1 MLWIFTT
8 ITNKNNMKQFILIIA
23 ILGFSTSFAQKLEYT
38 NGKIFQNGEQ
48 LSSFETKKVM
58 ETDLKALHVFKK
70 AKTKESLGGFIL
82 GLGVGGTVAD
92 LVMGL
97 TSDVK
102 YPTGITYAGVGLMA
116 VSIPILSGRKKLVQE
131 SIDIYNS
138 GIQDQKKT
146 LGDNFELNI
155 VNNSNG
161 VGLRINF

>member
-1 MLWIFTT
+1 
-8 ITNKNNMKQFILIIA
+8 MKQFFLIIA

-58 ETDLKALHVFKK
+58 ETDLKALYVFKK

-102 YPTGITYAGVGLMA
+102 YPTAITYAGVGLMA
-116 VSIPILSGRKKLVQE
+116 VSIPILSGRKKMVQE
-131 SIDIYNS
+131 SVDIYNA
-138 GIQDQKKT
+138 GLKEQNKT

>member
-1 MLWIFTT
+1 
-8 ITNKNNMKQFILIIA
+8 MKQFILIIA

-155 VNNSNG
+155 VNNYNG

>member
-1 MLWIFTT
+1 MKKLFLILAIF
-8 ITNKNNMKQFILIIA
+8 
-23 ILGFSTSFAQKLEYT
+23 GFSISFAQKLEFT
-38 NGKIFQNGEQ
+38 DGKIFQDGEQ
-48 LSSFETKKVM
+48 LSSFETKNLMK
-58 ETDLKALHVFKK
+58 TDLKALHIFKK

-82 GLGVGGTVAD
+82 GLGIGGTVAD

-102 YPTGITYAGVGLMA
+102 YPTAITYAGVGLMA
-116 VSIPILSGRKKLVQE
+116 VSIPILSGRKKMVQE
-131 SIDIYNS
+131 SVDMYNQ
-138 GIQDQKKT
+138 GLKDEKKT

>member
-1 MLWIFTT
+1 
-8 ITNKNNMKQFILIIA
+8 MKQLFLILA
-23 ILGFSTSFAQKLEYT
+23 ILGFSISFAQKLEYT
-38 NGKIFQNGEQ
+38 NGKIFQDGEQ

-58 ETDLKALHVFKK
+58 ASDLKALHLFKK

-82 GLGVGGTVAD
+82 GLGIGGTVAD

-102 YPTGITYAGVGLMA
+102 YPTAITYAGVGLMA
-116 VSIPILSGRKKLVQE
+116 VSIPILSGRKKMVQE
-131 SIDIYNS
+131 SVDMYNQ
-138 GIQDQKKT
+138 GLKDEKKT